1 MYIDLDKGGEDV
13 KLQSAVDI
21 VKESDFSLHQFNTVL
36 KKIHENIVFGD
47 CADSIEPMD
56 EPDLWAD
63 YQIALNTLET
73 ATYQFEKVVKAIW
86 KIDAKQQ
93 QKGNKNEMCNM

>member
-1 MYIDLDKGGEDV
+1 MYIDLDNGGEDV

-21 VKESDFSLHQFNTVL
+21 VEKSEFSLYQFHTIL
-36 KKIHENIVFGD
+36 GKIHDDMIFGD
-47 CADSIEPMD
+47 CADNIEPMD

-73 ATYQFEKVVKAIW
+73 AKYQFKKVVKAIW
-86 KIDAKQQ
+86 KIEAKQFQ
-93 QKGNKNEMCNM
+93 EKERNSV